1 MLDYLPF
8 DFLVAALLEGVQ
20 DAILEARLELDLRAA
35 ARVGLSYCLIDFGLT
50 SDAGSA
56 LS

>member
-20 DAILEARLELDLRAA
+20 DAILEARLELDLGTA
-35 ARVGLSYCLIDFGLT
+35 ARVWLS
-50 SDAGSA
+50 
-56 LS
+56 